1 MLCEVDIRGFRGL
14 STFRSTLDQTTV
26 FVGPNGCGKSTVLQ
40 AILFACQ
47 ALEMA
52 LMRNQA
58 GVDWDSS
65 TGTLRVLEHRTLR
78 DDEDFL
84 PTARWWEL
92 FHGLHTDQPISIKL
106 VFSPTDVVEECLVN
120 LAVGRADALRMS
132 VTVKSPKTVAALG
145 TKKRSSALPTARAL
159 LRDHL
164 PAALL
169 VPSFSGGL
177 QDEEYRSRRVVEDLL
192 RRGAQSQIVRNLLVR
207 LRDREIA
214 NALLRDLAIS
224 ARLEVPQERPD
235 PERVRRLEVRFREDN
250 GLLELGAAGTGL
262 VSILALHGANELL
275 RSQVGPKL
283 LLLDEPEAHLHPRLQ
298 GELAERLCVLTKAD
312 GNQLLVATHSVEMI
326 ERFGR
331 MAQTSVQRIDRKSAE
346 PRVLQSSQER
356 LSELQSWCDLSLFS
370 SLQLLQNRKIVFH
383 EGKDDAKILRAVGE
397 IYLGRDETRR
407 QIFSEWTFAP
417 LDGVGNAEA
426 SDILKRGLLPLFD
439 LDALKYGPPLRV
451 VRILDRDGKRAPTF
465 DLKDAMAATGYE
477 ELKVVW
483 SRYSI
488 ESLFLEP
495 SCLVAWL
502 LPALQARADRLATR
516 SSQPEKHGPA
526 PSEVDIEAMVRA
538 ALLAA
543 DQNRELCDEVIAPL
557 LIAESKGRSEDELST
572 GYKRAS
578 ALLAK
583 EPGIYQRG
591 KSRAQFVL
599 RNIQQQLEANPAQK
613 ALAPAVPGDLSV
625 LLANSP
631 LRGQLVG
638 TRSELIPAELRLLL
652 DHLATPYRR
661 PPP

>member
-1 MLCEVDIRGFRGL
+1 
-14 STFRSTLDQTTV
+14 
-26 FVGPNGCGKSTVLQ
+26 
-40 AILFACQ
+40 
-47 ALEMA
+47 
-52 LMRNQA
+52 
-58 GVDWDSS
+58 
-65 TGTLRVLEHRTLR
+65 
-78 DDEDFL
+78 
-84 PTARWWEL
+84 
-92 FHGLHTDQPISIKL
+92 
-106 VFSPTDVVEECLVN
+106 
-120 LAVGRADALRMS
+120 
-132 VTVKSPKTVAALG
+132 
-145 TKKRSSALPTARAL
+145 
-159 LRDHL
+159 
-164 PAALL
+164 
-169 VPSFSGGL
+169 
-177 QDEEYRSRRVVEDLL
+177 
-192 RRGAQSQIVRNLLVR
+192 
-207 LRDREIA
+207 
-214 NALLRDLAIS
+214 
-224 ARLEVPQERPD
+224 
-235 PERVRRLEVRFREDN
+235 
-250 GLLELGAAGTGL
+250 
-262 VSILALHGANELL
+262 
-275 RSQVGPKL
+275 
-283 LLLDEPEAHLHPRLQ
+283 
-298 GELAERLCVLTKAD
+298 
-312 GNQLLVATHSVEMI
+312 
-326 ERFGR
+326 
-331 MAQTSVQRIDRKSAE
+331 
-346 PRVLQSSQER
+346 
-356 LSELQSWCDLSLFS
+356 
-370 SLQLLQNRKIVFH
+370 
-383 EGKDDAKILRAVGE
+383 DDAKILRAVGE

>member
-1 MLCEVDIRGFRGL
+1 M
-14 STFRSTLDQTTV
+14 
-26 FVGPNGCGKSTVLQ
+26 
-40 AILFACQ
+40 
-47 ALEMA
+47 
-52 LMRNQA
+52 
-58 GVDWDSS
+58 
-65 TGTLRVLEHRTLR
+65 
-78 DDEDFL
+78 
-84 PTARWWEL
+84 
-92 FHGLHTDQPISIKL
+92 
-106 VFSPTDVVEECLVN
+106 
-120 LAVGRADALRMS
+120 GRADALRMS

-591 KSRAQFVL
+591 KKSSAVRSSEYSTTARSKPGPKSAGPSRPRGSVRLACQQSAAWTTGRHPLGAYPSRTSFVARSPRHAITEDHRRRQFT
-599 RNIQQQLEANPAQK
+599 RNRLH
-613 ALAPAVPGDLSV
+613 
-625 LLANSP
+625 
-631 LRGQLVG
+631 RG
-638 TRSELIPAELRLLL
+638 LRL
-652 DHLATPYRR
+652 
-661 PPP
+661 